1 MAIMNLVTPNA
12 AATQKLSCSLVCGTS
27 KSDKQQKQSVI
38 VFIAMGVMILVTP
51 KV

>member
-27 KSDKQQKQSVI
+27 KSDLSSKN
-38 VFIAMGVMILVTP
+38 
-51 KV
+51 KVWLYL